1 MPPKPKRPCNKPGC
15 PNLTTGAYCG
25 KHQAESDKRKSELNQ
40 YYDQHQRNQRSR
52 AFYKSRA
59 WQVARQRALA
69 RDNHVCQECW
79 AKHHIITLA
88 DTVHHRVEISKDWSK
103 RLQMDNLVS
112 LCSACHNKRHS
123 KGYVMVKVA
132 QGKNQKNWQYKHI
145 LLWEKHNGPVPLG
158 HVLLFADGNKRNVCL
173 ENLMLI
179 TKKQMVRLNQL
190 GLIKNDAE
198 LTRTGIVIADLTNKI
213 GELRRTKVNKQ

>member
-1 MPPKPKRPCNKPGC
+1 MKRK
-15 PNLTTGAYCG
+15 LHKFTEE
-25 KHQAESDKRKSELNQ
+25 QAEFLIKHVKGRGNKELTDLFNKHFGLNLKVSQ
-40 YYDQHQRNQRSR
+40 VE
-52 AFYKSRA
+52 AFKKNRRLSSGLPGNRF
-59 WQVARQRALA
+59 
-69 RDNHVCQECW
+69 
-79 AKHHIITLA
+79 AKGYTPYNKGK
-88 DTVHHRVEISKDWSK
+88 VISKVPIGAERID
-103 RLQMDNLVS
+103 
-112 LCSACHNKRHS
+112 S

-173 ENLMLI
+173 ENLMLV

-198 LTRTGIVIADLTNKI
+198 LTRTGIVIADLANKI

>member
-1 MPPKPKRPCNKPGC
+1 MFNKHFGLNLKVSQIEAFKKNRRLSSGLPGNRFAKGYT
-15 PNLTTGAYCG
+15 PYNKG
-25 KHQAESDKRKSELNQ
+25 K
-40 YYDQHQRNQRSR
+40 
-52 AFYKSRA
+52 
-59 WQVARQRALA
+59 V
-69 RDNHVCQECW
+69 
-79 AKHHIITLA
+79 
-88 DTVHHRVEISKDWSK
+88 ISKVLIGAERID
-103 RLQMDNLVS
+103 
-112 LCSACHNKRHS
+112 S

>member
-15 PNLTTGAYCG
+15 PKLTTSTYCAE
-25 KHQAESDKRKSELNQ
+25 HQAIAGKQKAEAHK

-88 DTVHHRVEISKDWSK
+88 DTVHHRVPISEDWDK
-103 RLQMDNLVS
+103 RLHLNNLVS
-112 LCSACHNKRHS
+112 LCSSCHNLVHGR
-123 KGYVMVKVA
+123 V
-132 QGKNQKNWQYKHI
+132 
-145 LLWEKHNGPVPLG
+145 
-158 HVLLFADGNKRNVCL
+158 
-173 ENLMLI
+173 
-179 TKKQMVRLNQL
+179 
-190 GLIKNDAE
+190 
-198 LTRTGIVIADLTNKI
+198 
-213 GELRRTKVNKQ
+213 